1 MLSLLIGKYNI
12 VIYTDKKTFFKKI
25 IKFIVKFVS
34 KNMKTLIK
42 SGVYSLF
49 GKSKATS
56 WISTDVFL
64 KEANLYVYFVIF
76 KMM

>member
-1 MLSLLIGKYNI
+1 
-12 VIYTDKKTFFKKI
+12 
-25 IKFIVKFVS
+25 
-34 KNMKTLIK
+34 MKTLIK

-49 GKSKATS
+49 GKGKTTS